1 MHDVVTAAKP
11 TTAAQTPVTAHIP
24 IMTLASVRKS
34 FGSVQALKGVDV
46 LIMPGEVHAIVGETG
61 AGKSTLI
68 AIAAGVLRADAGAIY
83 CDGKYVKAPS
93 PRLMLEDGVAV
104 VHQHPALAPDLTV
117 LETLQLAA
125 PQLAAAEA
133 ERLLARIATAEVRM
147 PVNRRVAE
155 LSLAQRHVVEIARA
169 LAAKPKV
176 LFLDEPTEPL
186 QRADVR
192 KLFDLIG
199 ELKRDGVAIVY
210 VCHRLHEVD
219 ELADRIS
226 VMRAG
231 EIIDSR
237 PARAITHDVV
247 TAAKPIAVAQI
258 PDTAHIP
265 VMTLA
270 SVRKS
275 FGPVQ
280 ALKGVDVL
288 IMPGEVHAIVGENG
302 AGKSTL
308 IAIAAGVLRADA
320 GAIYYDGKYVK
331 APTPRLMLEDGV
343 AVVYQHPALAPDLT
357 VLENLQLAAPQ
368 LAAAG
373 GAAEAERLLARI
385 ATADLRMPVNRRVAE
400 LSLAQ
405 RHIVEIARALAAKPK
420 VLFLDEPT
428 EPLQHADVRKLFG
441 LIGEL
446 KRDGV
451 AIVYVSHRLHEV
463 DELADRVS
471 VMRDGEIIDSRPA
484 QAITP
489 AEIVAL
495 IAGRPLGQ
503 IFPAKAT
510 AVGAP
515 VFAVK
520 GLSGR
525 GFDQVDLVVHAGE
538 IVGLAGVEGEG
549 QREFIRAAAGIDRRH
564 GGEVRVKDAPITG
577 EGPGAFRQAGV
588 GFVSDDRHAEGV
600 FLNLTLRENFSLGF
614 LGAIS
619 RHGVIERAEEAKR
632 AKAIIDD
639 LRIRAASSEAK
650 LNELSG
656 GNQQKALLGR
666 EISAQPSVLLVDEP
680 TKGVDVGARSEI
692 YQRLRAIADRGVAVL
707 VSSSDG
713 IELEG
718 LCDRVLIFARG
729 RIVRELTGADVTDAA
744 ITEAN
749 LTATASRAAKL
760 PTAGSDQGW
769 RKFFGSDHLPA
780 LVLLVLTVVIL
791 GGTQAI
797 NGYFL
802 SPISIKSLLTFFSI
816 VAFISSAQLATVLVG
831 AIDLSIGPLAGLCVV
846 LASFLIP
853 DGVATGPLA
862 AGVIFILISTIAF
875 GLLQG
880 LLITSLRLPAIV
892 VTIATFIGLQ
902 GVSLL
907 LRPTA
912 AGVIDDA
919 ISDATQLK
927 LWFVPA
933 GTVLTLAMV
942 GGAEWLLYRTAFGRS
957 YRAVGSS
964 PLASYRLGINATR
977 LTWLAFVFSGFL
989 TGVGG
994 LMLAGQVG
1002 IGSPS
1007 TGSDYTLMS
1016 ITVLVLSGASVT
1028 GGRGSFVAT
1037 LCGAALV
1044 QATSSASSYID
1055 ANSSVHYGVIGAL
1068 TLAAAIFFSIVRRRA
1083 ASG

>member
-1 MHDVVTAAKP
+1 
-11 TTAAQTPVTAHIP
+11 
-24 IMTLASVRKS
+24 
-34 FGSVQALKGVDV
+34 
-46 LIMPGEVHAIVGETG
+46 
-61 AGKSTLI
+61 
-68 AIAAGVLRADAGAIY
+68 
-83 CDGKYVKAPS
+83 
-93 PRLMLEDGVAV
+93 
-104 VHQHPALAPDLTV
+104 
-117 LETLQLAA
+117 
-125 PQLAAAEA
+125 
-133 ERLLARIATAEVRM
+133 
-147 PVNRRVAE
+147 
-155 LSLAQRHVVEIARA
+155 
-169 LAAKPKV
+169 
-176 LFLDEPTEPL
+176 
-186 QRADVR
+186 
-192 KLFDLIG
+192 
-199 ELKRDGVAIVY
+199 
-210 VCHRLHEVD
+210 
-219 ELADRIS
+219 
-226 VMRAG
+226 
-231 EIIDSR
+231 
-237 PARAITHDVV
+237 
-247 TAAKPIAVAQI
+247 
-258 PDTAHIP
+258 
-265 VMTLA
+265 
-270 SVRKS
+270 
-275 FGPVQ
+275 
-280 ALKGVDVL
+280 
-288 IMPGEVHAIVGENG
+288 
-302 AGKSTL
+302 
-308 IAIAAGVLRADA
+308 
-320 GAIYYDGKYVK
+320 
-331 APTPRLMLEDGV
+331 MLEDGV

-357 VLENLQLAAPQ
+357 VLENLQLAAPH

-373 GAAEAERLLARI
+373 GAAEAERLLGRI
-385 ATADLRMPVNRRVAE
+385 ATAELRMPVNRRVAE

-428 EPLQHADVRKLFG
+428 EPLQHADVRKLFE

-484 QAITP
+484 HAITP

-515 VFAVK
+515 VFAVH

-538 IVGLAGVEGEG
+538 IVGLAGIEGEG

-564 GGEVRVKDAPITG
+564 SGEVRVKDVPITG
-577 EGPGAFRQAGV
+577 EGPGAFRHAGV

-619 RHGVIERAEEAKR
+619 RHGVIDHAEEAKR
-632 AKAIIDD
+632 AKTIIED

-692 YQRLRAIADRGVAVL
+692 YQRVRAIADRGVAVL

-729 RIVRELTGADVTDAA
+729 RIVRELDGRRRHRRRHHRGEPHRDGLARRQGAD
-744 ITEAN
+744 
-749 LTATASRAAKL
+749 RRQR
-760 PTAGSDQGW
+760 PGW
-769 RKFFGSDHLPA
+769 REFPRSDHFPA
-780 LVLLVLTVVIL
+780 LVLAVLTVVIL

-797 NGYFL
+797 ERLF
-802 SPISIKSLLTFFSI
+802 SLADQRQEHVCRSSAF

-831 AIDLSIGPLAGLCVV
+831 AIDLSIGPLGGAVRRAGVV
-846 LASFLIP
+846 SDRPTASRP
-853 DGVATGPLA
+853 VRSS
-862 AGVIFILISTIAF
+862 AGVIIILVATVAF

-919 ISDATQLK
+919 ISDAAQ
-927 LWFVPA
+927 FP
-933 GTVLTLAMV
+933 
-942 GGAEWLLYRTAFGRS
+942 S
-957 YRAVGSS
+957 CGSS
-964 PLASYRLGINATR
+964 RPGRADARRWSAAPSGFSFAPPSAAATAPSARARWRAIGSASTARR
-977 LTWLAFVFSGFL
+977 LTWLAFVILRAFDRHRRADARRPGRHR
-989 TGVGG
+989 
-994 LMLAGQVG
+994 LALDRHRLHADEHHRRGAGRRQRRRRAR
-1002 IGSPS
+1002 
-1007 TGSDYTLMS
+1007 
-1016 ITVLVLSGASVT
+1016 LVHQYA
-1028 GGRGSFVAT
+1028 
-1037 LCGAALV
+1037 
-1044 QATSSASSYID
+1044 
-1055 ANSSVHYGVIGAL
+1055 
-1068 TLAAAIFFSIVRRRA
+1068 VRRRA
-1083 ASG
+1083 GAGDLERVVLHRRQFVGALCRHRHADPAGGDLLQRRAAARRERVSVIPARRFASLGKTATFSAPVSAPPRGGGM